1 MDILIVED
9 SATLRASMKAV
20 LLAMGHRVHMA
31 ESGEQCLHMI
41 ENQLP
46 DQRYNLVIM
55 DVELPGLNGFE
66 TTSLLREAMPDEWIP
81 IIFVSGDT
89 DEASVKR
96 GIDAGGDD
104 YLAKPVNRVILQAK
118 IKAMERIA
126 DMQHEMSRL
135 YKELEITSKK
145 DGLTQL
151 FNRRAFNEQVEQLW
165 GEARRHRHPCALLM
179 LDIDHFKEFNDA
191 YGHLAGDSCLQ
202 SVATCLRQ
210 VVHPQRHILA
220 RYGGEEFIV
229 FLNNVDRSGVLAL
242 SGDILVAVEALCIA
256 HVRSPVSDFI
266 TVSIG
271 VSLTRS
277 PENHSLH
284 QLISAADKLLYR
296 AKNNGRNQVN
306 LEELDS
312 HRTILIGVDVS
323 DSQRALTEMLSE
335 LGNIITAESS
345 KECLEIARYI
355 IPDLILIEESLSG
368 GDGRKIC
375 KILKRSGNTAHIPV
389 VLIVDQAGGGIISD
403 IELVKPVAPEAIQ
416 GAVRQLIF

>member
-41 ENQLP
+41 ENQP
-46 DQRYNLVIM
+46 SDQRYSLVIM
-55 DVELPGLNGFE
+55 DVELPGLDGFE

-96 GIDAGGDD
+96 GIDADGDD

-126 DMQHEMSRL
+126 EMQHEMSRL
-135 YKELEITSKK
+135 YRELEITSKK
-145 DGLTQL
+145 DSLTQL

-165 GEARRHRHPCALLM
+165 LDARRHQHPCALLM

-202 SVATCLRQ
+202 AVAACLLQ
-210 VVHPQRHILA
+210 VVDPDCHILA

-229 FLNNVDRSGVLAL
+229 FLNNIDRNGVLAL
-242 SGDILVAVEALCIA
+242 SGDILVAVEALGIPHA
-256 HVRSPVSDFI
+256 RSPVSHFV
-266 TVSIG
+266 TVSVG
-271 VSLTRS
+271 VSLTLS
-277 PENHSLH
+277 PENHSLQ
-284 QLISAADKLLYR
+284 QLIGAADKLLYR

-312 HRTILIGVDVS
+312 HRTILIAVDVCA
-323 DSQRALTEMLSE
+323 DQKALIAMLAE
-335 LGNIITAESS
+335 LGNIITAENS

-355 IPDLILIEESLSG
+355 IPDLIVIEQALSG
-368 GDGRKIC
+368 GAGRKIC
-375 KILKRSGNTAHIPV
+375 KILKQSRNTAHIPII
-389 VLIVDQAGGGIISD
+389 LMVDHSGGGMVSD